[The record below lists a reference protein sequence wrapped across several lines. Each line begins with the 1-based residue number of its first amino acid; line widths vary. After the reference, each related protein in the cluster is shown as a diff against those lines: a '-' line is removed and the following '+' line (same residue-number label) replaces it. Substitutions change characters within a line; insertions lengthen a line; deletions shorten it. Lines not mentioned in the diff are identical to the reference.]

1 MAFKIY
7 TKTGDKGETSLFG
20 GRRVPKSELRID
32 AYGTVDELNAH
43 IGLLRDGIADE
54 ASRAVL
60 LDIQNR
66 LFVVGACLATDPEK
80 SLSVPDLK
88 PADIELLEARIDAME
103 QGLEPLKYFILPGGH
118 PVVSQCHVARCVCR
132 RAERLTVALHLVE
145 PIDSLVLEYLNRLS
159 DYLFVLSRHLGQLLG
174 VAEIPW
180 RGRAQGS

>member
-20 GRRVPKSELRID
+20 GRRLPKSELRID

-43 IGLLRDGIADE
+43 IGLLRDSIADE
-54 ASRAVL
+54 PSRALL

-80 SLSVPDLK
+80 SLSVPDIN
-88 PADIELLEARIDAME
+88 PADIALLEAGIDTME
-103 QGLEPLKYFILPGGH
+103 QGLEPLKHFILPGGH

-132 RAERLTVALHLVE
+132 RAERLTVALHLAE
-145 PIDSLVLEYLNRLS
+145 PVDSLVLEYLNRLS
-159 DYLFVLSRHLGQLLG
+159 DYLFVLSRHLGHILD